1 MKNAALTGGG
11 KMCKS
16 GGKCRFCLSGWAG
29 YERKGES
36 MEPMTDFQ
44 FKSLLRLVLEILKN
58 SKNLEDAIEKIEKLL
73 SEQ

>member
-1 MKNAALTGGG
+1 
-11 KMCKS
+11 
-16 GGKCRFCLSGWAG
+16 
-29 YERKGES
+29 